1 MGVEVLEGRAKFNR
15 IATHQPR
22 IFDEWSGKSDGATPQ
37 LTNVSARNAD
47 NQPSPVNAV
56 RT

>member
-1 MGVEVLEGRAKFNR
+1 MV
-15 IATHQPR
+15 
-22 IFDEWSGKSDGATPQ
+22 GKSDGATAQ